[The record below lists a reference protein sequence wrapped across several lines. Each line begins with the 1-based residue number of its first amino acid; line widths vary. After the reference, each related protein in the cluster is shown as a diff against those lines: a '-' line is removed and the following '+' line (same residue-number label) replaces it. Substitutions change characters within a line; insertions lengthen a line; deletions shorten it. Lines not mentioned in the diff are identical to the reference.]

1 MYSDNEHDS
10 KTELGTMSLQ
20 SIPNS
25 ISDVKDNLL
34 HIRQTIST
42 NMNEESVTD
51 SISVQ
56 EFDSLSH
63 SLQSKEAELLSRTSN
78 FGSDNHLELT
88 NFDPQ
93 SQSCQKQDEISLNN
107 VNQNENTGTL
117 TLDTNHYYDNLTSA
131 PVMIYQMPC
140 GNIVPFDSIVS
151 IPVAKSGQ
159 PRANDHDSLL
169 QNSFNSQEI
178 FSNSQNNFTNS
189 QSWYIVNESPR
200 FKGQMND
207 KMVVS
212 QIYSPEEA
220 ANIFLDTH
228 SFVEKNDKCKIDIP
242 DTVEPNEHISSELT
256 VNADGD
262 FNTSVPIDPLAV
274 SVYNSTDTDS
284 EVALTLASLGN
295 LKDDNMQQNNSQ
307 NLSLDTCFSSQKCSV
322 EEKLNDQDEHHQNS
336 VEVGHSEINLM
347 SNCNVD
353 SQKTFKKPKVDYS
366 SRSESSCKRSRS
378 KVKIKNSTDQQ
389 KKPPEA
395 KEHQDP
401 CKNNLLG
408 QLLKASK
415 HCEPASL
422 IPEGVVGDVIPAVG
436 YRIMEMS
443 NLCEMIR
450 MMHKCSNKSCK
461 GLIVMQEQASL
472 REGAVSQLSIICTG
486 CKEGAVCATSSKF
499 HDNSQFD
506 INARVETLKKE
517 FNIDETQVQKM
528 LEILGIFYRLK
539 KDEPQEKNIPKKEVK
554 EEPQNLEKKRKL
566 NAQKIVECKI
576 CHKTVSGINYLKI
589 HMLMHD
595 TVLHTC
601 PYCQAYFKRSFNLR
615 QHIKKHEKVKFEC
628 DYCHKLYTD
637 KSTLYAH
644 IKSIHLEEYRTEC
657 EVCFKRFYHKPHYE
671 AHMRKHTKEK
681 PFGCDLCL
689 KKFSHQQS
697 LKKHMLS
704 HKCEKKY
711 KCRLCGKFFKLLIS
725 IRQHLMQQHKLKK
738 SDTEAQVITDVIA
751 EVLPSDQE
759 THQQTS
765 SNESRMHDPNNGE
778 SSTLVSRNSSLY
790 KSKPYSADVDS
801 MESLSCSPADN
812 EAFITKNCPTVVE
825 NIVTPSVA
833 SDTVSAVYNPSV
845 KENFSRSF
853 NNWKT
858 PS

>member
-25 ISDVKDNLL
+25 ISD
-34 HIRQTIST
+34 
-42 NMNEESVTD
+42 
-51 SISVQ
+51 
-56 EFDSLSH
+56 
-63 SLQSKEAELLSRTSN
+63 AELLSRTGN

-88 NFDPQ
+88 SFDPQ

-117 TLDTNHYYDNLTSA
+117 TLDTSHYYDNLTSA

-256 VNADGD
+256 VNADGG
-262 FNTSVPIDPLAV
+262 FNTNEPIDPLAL

-295 LKDDNMQQNNSQ
+295 LKDDNMQPNSSQ

-336 VEVGHSEINLM
+336 VEVGQSEINLM

-353 SQKTFKKPKVDYS
+353 SQKTFKKPKVNYS

-443 NLCEMIR
+443 NLCEMIQ

-539 KDEPQEKNIPKKEVK
+539 KDEPQ
-554 EEPQNLEKKRKL
+554 
-566 NAQKIVECKI
+566 
-576 CHKTVSGINYLKI
+576 
-589 HMLMHD
+589 
-595 TVLHTC
+595 
-601 PYCQAYFKRSFNLR
+601 
-615 QHIKKHEKVKFEC
+615 VKFEC

-657 EVCFKRFYHKPHYE
+657 EVCFKRFYHKPHYQ

-681 PFGCDLCL
+681 PFACDLCP

-738 SDTEAQVITDVIA
+738 SDTEAQVVTDVIA
-751 EVLPSDQE
+751 EVLPSDE
-759 THQQTS
+759 ESYQQTS
-765 SNESRMHDPNNGE
+765 SNESRIHDPNNGE
-778 SSTLVSRNSSLY
+778 ASTLVSRNKYTSLH
-790 KSKPYSADVDS
+790 KSKPYTSDVDS
-801 MESLSCSPADN
+801 MESLSCSPAND

-845 KENFSRSF
+845 KENFSRNF